1 MGIVGEL
8 FSEKVS
14 TQIKQRE
21 SYFADKGTQDPL
33 GPADPK
39 KIQTQNAGSWLRLI
53 SSVDLAVPSDQ
64 NIPGKRK
71 KEIEDRVSELA
82 NHLQVNPGSDLAKKV
97 ILYGGTQRY
106 VDSPTGGAGSL
117 NTKSGFNREGEFFG
131 TAAYGFGGNEFGY
144 KPMAGIQSAKI
155 GYYNNGAL
163 AKADISI
170 TCYNPQQL
178 EFLELLYLRPGYSIL
193 LEYGHTQYVN
203 NQGQTETFNVLAGQ
217 SYPMDLF
224 LRNTTTEEQL
234 LDAIETERDNR
245 SQNYDAFYGIVT
257 NFNWS
262 FNTDGSFNVTVKAIS
277 KGSVIESLK
286 INTGGTK
293 AEDTVTTDVE
303 TIPAENTAQTS
314 EVSSLTALN
323 TRLQLAIG
331 GFGFGLPSPS
341 ETPEYTVPLGK
352 IVSRAEKSILF
363 SKLYELTRLY
373 QDSVNVSGA
382 NPNAKSL
389 IAPLGYQILRDTI
402 GQIKPTG
409 PGTSNFLEGGRFAW
423 KIRYYNHAGED
434 DRQELGDAQYYLT
447 FAGFLQVL
455 QEFCLLYNERGEPVV
470 TFEFA
475 DVPMLTFPGMFSAD
489 PTVCIIPP
497 YYTVTDILL
506 KEEEG
511 LLVPELFFG
520 EGPKQFLESIQ
531 TAPKFLLDENSFTGN
546 LMSVF
551 LNFSEIVKVIE
562 QKEDKTGSV
571 NLIEFLQT
579 ILNDVSRVLGN
590 VNEFEVKFDQVKQRI
605 SIYDKASH
613 IRTKYDDD
621 KNKITVFKPYGV
633 TTSKSTI
640 LKDIAFSSELTPEFA
655 SMISIGAQANGNQV
669 GENATAFSEFNLG
682 LVDRINKEKVVT
694 KSPQGTEPKQTDE
707 ERFKTILENIKTL
720 YAELYWINWKYPN
733 SLNFQNL
740 YDLKLSKRTI
750 DILTS
755 LNILYA
761 KYILGYFTTVTKNIA
776 SPFFIPFNLQL
787 TLGGIAGIKLFQ
799 KYGLEE
805 GVIPYSY
812 KGKINFLIKNLSHT
826 IDKNK
831 WETTLESLTVPVA
844 TDLQPLDI
852 KITQQSITG
861 SEADLDYLK
870 NQYIYE
876 KYGQPGDLANIVTIP
891 IPYPMYFSNIRQTSL
906 SVHKDVADSLL
917 NALEKI
923 QRVYGDRKIRELK
936 LDQLGGTF
944 LVKKNTNDPSRLSL
958 HSWGI
963 AIDIYPSAN
972 LNHQSS
978 TTTPPAAFTKPVYKD
993 FIDIMEE
1000 NGWYSLGRFANKDYM
1015 HFQTWDLKKRTGPY
1029 KTVTQ

>member
-8 FSEKVS
+8 FSQEVS
-14 TQIKQRE
+14 NQIKQRE

-82 NHLQVNPGSDLAKKV
+82 NRLQVAPGSDLAKKV

-117 NTKSGFNREGEFFG
+117 EPKSSFNREGEFFG
-131 TAAYGFGGNEFGY
+131 TGAYGFGGNEFGY

-203 NQGQTETFNVLAGQ
+203 NQGQTEQFNVLASQ
-217 SYPMDLF
+217 TYPMDLF

-234 LDAIETERDNR
+234 LDAIQTERDSR
-245 SQNYDAFYGIVT
+245 SQNYGGFYGIVT
-257 NFNWS
+257 NFNWTY
-262 FNTDGSFNVTVKAIS
+262 NTDGSFNVTVKAIS

-286 INTGGTK
+286 INIGGVK
-293 AEDTVTTDVE
+293 PEDTTDTQIDVGAGDE
-303 TIPAENTAQTS
+303 TEEAPA
-314 EVSSLTALN
+314 
-323 TRLQLAIG
+323 
-331 GFGFGLPSPS
+331 PK
-341 ETPEYTVPLGK
+341 VPLDK
-352 IVSRAEKSILF
+352 IISRAQDSMLF
-363 SKLYELTRLY
+363 SKLYELTRLFE
-373 QDSVNVSGA
+373 SGINVSGA
-382 NPNAKSL
+382 NPNAKS
-389 IAPLGYQILRDTI
+389 IIVPLGYQIVRDTI
-402 GQIKPTG
+402 GQIRPTG
-409 PGTSNFLEGGRFAW
+409 PSGTSNFLDGERFLW

-447 FAGFLQVL
+447 FAAFLQL
-455 QEFCLLYNERGEPVV
+455 LEEFCLTYDEKGKPTI
-470 TFEFA
+470 TFEFS
-475 DVPMLTFPGMFSAD
+475 DVPMLTFPGMFSAN
-489 PTVCIIPP
+489 PTVCIVPP

-511 LLVPELFFG
+511 LLVPELFFE

-531 TAPKFLLDENSFTGN
+531 IAPKFLLEENSFVGN

-551 LNFSEIVKVIE
+551 LNFTEILRVAE
-562 QKEDKTGSV
+562 SQEDQDGNV
-571 NLIEFLQT
+571 NLIQFLQT
-579 ILNDVSRVLGN
+579 ILQDVSRVLGG
-590 VNEFEVKFDQVKQRI
+590 VNDFEVKFDQDRQRI

-621 KNKITVFKPYGV
+621 KDKITVFKPYGI

-640 LKDIAFSSELTPEFA
+640 LTDINFSSELTPEFA

-669 GENATAFSEFNLG
+669 GSNATAFSEFNLG
-682 LVDRINKEKVVT
+682 LVDRINKEKVIT
-694 KSPQGTEPKQTDE
+694 KSPEGKNVKQTDE
-707 ERFKTILENIKTL
+707 ERFKSVLENIKTL
-720 YAELYWINWKYPN
+720 FAELYWINWRDPN

-740 YDLKLSKRTI
+740 YYLTLNKKTI
-750 DILTS
+750 DTLTS
-755 LNILYA
+755 LNLIYA

-787 TLGGIAGIKLFQ
+787 TLGGISGIKLFQ

-805 GVIPYSY
+805 GIIPYSY

-831 WETTLESLTVPVA
+831 WTTTLESLTVPVMS
-844 TDLQPLDI
+844 DLQPL
-852 KITQQSITG
+852 KLNTNKPFVTG
-861 SEADLDYLK
+861 SANMEEILGNEYVV
-870 NQYIYE
+870 Q
-876 KYGQPGDLANIVTIP
+876 KYGMPGEENLVTVGP
-891 IPYPMYFSNIRQTSL
+891 PYAMFYAGVPVRNFR
-906 SVHKDVADSLL
+906 VHKDVAVSLIT
-917 NALEKI
+917 ALTQIQNKYGNDKI
-923 QRVYGDRKIRELK
+923 ATLRLDDFSGTYNYRKMRNGDI
-936 LDQLGGTF
+936 
-944 LVKKNTNDPSRLSL
+944 LSL

-963 AIDIYPSAN
+963 AIDINAPEN
-972 LNHQSS
+972 QLNQKSKPYKDKNGN
-978 TTTPPAAFTKPVYKD
+978 TIPAASFSRAEYKD
-993 FIDIMEE
+993 FIDIMEK
-1000 NGWYSLGRFANKDYM
+1000 NGWYSLGRSKNFDYM
-1015 HFQTWDLKKRTGPY
+1015 HFQAWDPKKPTGIY
-1029 KTVTQ
+1029 TSVTQQ